1 MLRVGST
8 QQAVHEDVA
17 KKDSQVINAAL
28 PRDSIIAAHTEAS
41 SRPASAKVGS
51 RRPSSAIGNLAR
63 RDSLRQ
69 DSMRLAGRSRL
80 NSQSKPPVA
89 KGKGDEGEGSG
100 ETVEREGHEA
110 DEPLHEDGDSGEGGE
125 GGEDGEGDGSL
136 YEAGREAGEDGGMQA
151 GAGKLDKNVE
161 EENNEL
167 ARQSSFTASVMSD
180 TARSEGQGDGGMGI
194 VREAEDD
201 MGGLDLLEHETAQV
215 KARGWC

>member
-1 MLRVGST
+1 
-8 QQAVHEDVA
+8 
-17 KKDSQVINAAL
+17 
-28 PRDSIIAAHTEAS
+28 
-41 SRPASAKVGS
+41 
-51 RRPSSAIGNLAR
+51 
-63 RDSLRQ
+63 
-69 DSMRLAGRSRL
+69 
-80 NSQSKPPVA
+80 
-89 KGKGDEGEGSG
+89 
-100 ETVEREGHEA
+100 
-110 DEPLHEDGDSGEGGE
+110 
-125 GGEDGEGDGSL
+125 
-136 YEAGREAGEDGGMQA
+136 MQA